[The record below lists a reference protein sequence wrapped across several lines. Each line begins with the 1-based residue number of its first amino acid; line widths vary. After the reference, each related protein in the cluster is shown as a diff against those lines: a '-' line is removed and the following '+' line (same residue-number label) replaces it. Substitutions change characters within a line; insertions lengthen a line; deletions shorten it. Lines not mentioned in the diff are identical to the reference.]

1 MKEWELRLVLN
12 TLSSPPKPT
21 LYPKPEVLA
30 APINDILHTC
40 CFP

>member
-12 TLSSPPKPT
+12 TLSSPKPT